1 MPEAIQTTGPEEEEQ
16 ETDTDAE
23 FQALL
28 ADSNEGAERLK
39 NRAAALREAGKTDL
53 ADMYDEMRGTVM
65 SLMSDFIASTAG
77 ALLSLEDQVVAP
89 DEDVSQLLPEDAAK
103 YMTLF
108 VQFAK
113 LLDELAGVIPSGSE
127 GDAQR
132 EIFATLR
139 RMTDGMAAFTEEIT
153 INAAGDDPDD
163 DDDENEDEDPAPE
176 SE

>member
-1 MPEAIQTTGPEEEEQ
+1 MAEAIQTTGPEEEEQ

-39 NRAAALREAGKTDL
+39 SRAAAAREAGKTEL

-65 SLMSDFIASTAG
+65 SLLSDFIASTAG
-77 ALLSLEDQVVAP
+77 ALLSLEDQVAGQE
-89 DEDVSQLLPEDAAK
+89 DDVSQLLPEDAAK
-103 YMTLF
+103 YLTLF

-113 LLDELAGVIPSGSE
+113 LLDELAGVIPAGSE

-139 RMTDGMAAFTEEIT
+139 RMTDGMAAFTQEIT
-153 INAAGDDPDD
+153 INAAGDEPEDEDD
-163 DDDENEDEDPAPE
+163 DDDDDAAPE